1 MIAPD
6 NNSTQGEVCIKEIS
20 GHIERYIGK
29 VAAVFQEIQSDAVH
43 IDIHHVRPTREKPFN
58 ILITSGMSDLPMK
71 VPPDANVPRYI
82 ELMVALPRERKM
94 DQESFKTEDWDWPVR
109 LLKILAR
116 FPHRYDTWLG
126 WGHTIPNGNP
136 PRPFAANTQ
145 LSGVIIFP
153 SVLVPREF
161 HELRSNDEKTIHFYS
176 IVPLYEDEMK
186 MKTHDG
192 SKVLFDQFDE
202 YGITDIIDLTRKNVA
217 RGNFG

>member
-1 MIAPD
+1 
-6 NNSTQGEVCIKEIS
+6 
-20 GHIERYIGK
+20 
-29 VAAVFQEIQSDAVH
+29 
-43 IDIHHVRPTREKPFN
+43 
-58 ILITSGMSDLPMK
+58 
-71 VPPDANVPRYI
+71 
-82 ELMVALPRERKM
+82 MVVLPREWKM
-94 DQESFKTEDWDWPVR
+94 DQESFKTEDWYWPVR

-161 HELRSNDEKTIHFYS
+161 HELRINDEKTIHFYS